1 MNSGSYPYYPA
12 APAKKK
18 SKAPIVI
25 LVAVL
30 VLAAVAGTLFLFLHS
45 DPAAKLTK
53 AVKTSLKAAKSSE
66 PVSVLSSAAE
76 AGSIEISGSAADL
89 TESLLGIRVDA
100 GVRLKAV
107 MNTKKATE
115 GSLEGAISIN
125 GAEMADFA
133 AYTDGKSLAVQSEA
147 ILGQSAYGVGFGEI
161 RGRFDQSVFGP
172 DGEYSLGIDG
182 AALGDFF
189 EGIAEGAENK
199 DKAKLGEK
207 TLLDLFA
214 LVKKYADFEESAGE
228 IPTELCGRIP
238 VKNIA
243 LDLGGEK
250 LYGFLK
256 DLLAY
261 ARDSEDFAELYK
273 DLAPAF
279 EKIAGDLPDPENY
292 GDWIDEMLSDLES
305 RREEIEKTTLSFVF
319 HISKKNGQ
327 IVGIDFTGKTEGSA
341 SGLYANLL
349 CAPDWKSPAEIRA
362 DVKIAEAGE
371 DGEGGSFFWIVEEEG
386 DAKTARFEA
395 AVYGGFK
402 FEGTVRHD
410 TKTGDLTGN
419 FRPMDNG
426 EILGEYSFSGNLEIK
441 DGKTVLRLDSVDFG
455 DTSLALGGIKITV
468 RESDELKPIPEY
480 RDALSLTADEVGKIA
495 EDAEEFAG
503 KMATEAFGIFGGL
516 ILGGLLG

>member
-12 APAKKK
+12 VPAKKK
-18 SKAPIVI
+18 SKAPIII

-147 ILGQSAYGVGFGEI
+147 ILGQSAYGVGFGDI

-189 EGIAEGAENK
+189 EGIADGAENK
-199 DKAKLGEK
+199 DKAKLGKK

-214 LVKKYADFEESAGE
+214 LVKKYAEFEESAGE
-228 IPTELCGRIP
+228 IPTELNGRIP

-243 LDLGGEK
+243 L
-250 LYGFLK
+250 
-256 DLLAY
+256 
-261 ARDSEDFAELYK
+261 
-273 DLAPAF
+273 
-279 EKIAGDLPDPENY
+279 
-292 GDWIDEMLSDLES
+292 
-305 RREEIEKTTLSFVF
+305 
-319 HISKKNGQ
+319 
-327 IVGIDFTGKTEGSA
+327 
-341 SGLYANLL
+341 
-349 CAPDWKSPAEIRA
+349 
-362 DVKIAEAGE
+362 
-371 DGEGGSFFWIVEEEG
+371 
-386 DAKTARFEA
+386 
-395 AVYGGFK
+395 
-402 FEGTVRHD
+402 
-410 TKTGDLTGN
+410 
-419 FRPMDNG
+419 
-426 EILGEYSFSGNLEIK
+426 
-441 DGKTVLRLDSVDFG
+441 
-455 DTSLALGGIKITV
+455 
-468 RESDELKPIPEY
+468 
-480 RDALSLTADEVGKIA
+480 
-495 EDAEEFAG
+495 
-503 KMATEAFGIFGGL
+503 
-516 ILGGLLG
+516 

>member
-18 SKAPIVI
+18 SKAPIII

-214 LVKKYADFEESAGE
+214 LVKKYAEFEESAGE
-228 IPTELCGRIP
+228 IPTEFCGRIP

-261 ARDSEDFAELYK
+261 ARDSEEFAELYK
-273 DLAPAF
+273 DLAPAY
-279 EKIAGDLPDPENY
+279 EKLAGDLPDPENY

-327 IVGIDFTGKTEGSA
+327 IVGIDFTGVSGVDGSRLEA
-341 SGLYANLL
+341 DLL
-349 CAPDWKSPAEIRA
+349 CAPDWKSPSEIRA
-362 DVKIAEAGE
+362 DMKVGE
-371 DGEGGSFFWIVEEEG
+371 ESGSFTWFVRDDGELKTYALE
-386 DAKTARFEA
+386 AKISGEP
-395 AVYGGFK
+395 K
-402 FEGTVRHD
+402 FNGIIRRSTVS
-410 TKTGDLTGN
+410 GDLLGN
-419 FRPMDNG
+419 FQLKDGM
-426 EILGEYSFSGNLEIK
+426 EVYGEYSFSGNLEIK

>member
-18 SKAPIVI
+18 SKAPIII

-189 EGIAEGAENK
+189 EGIADGAENK

-207 TLLDLFA
+207 TLIDLFA

-279 EKIAGDLPDPENY
+279 EKIAGDLPDPEHY

-305 RREEIEKTTLSFVF
+305 RREEIEKTTLSFAF

-327 IVGIDFTGKTEGSA
+327 IVGIDFTGVSGVDGSSLEA
-341 SGLYANLL
+341 DLL
-349 CAPDWKSPAEIRA
+349 CAPDWKSPVEIRA
-362 DVKIAEAGE
+362 DMKVGE
-371 DGEGGSFFWIVEEEG
+371 EGGSFTWFVKDDGELKTYALE
-386 DAKTARFEA
+386 AKIS
-395 AVYGGFK
+395 GGPK
-402 FEGTVRHD
+402 FSGIIWHNTEH
-410 TKTGDLTGN
+410 GDLSGN
-419 FRPMDNG
+419 FKSEDGR
-426 EILGEYSFSGNLEIK
+426 EVLGEYSFSGNLEIK

-455 DTSLALGGIKITV
+455 DTSLALGGIEITV

-503 KMATEAFGIFGGL
+503 KMANEAFGIFGGL